1 MATANGLLV
10 GSSAVMGEVREELRV
25 LARYDVPV
33 FLSGETGTGKG
44 AAALFL
50 HRASARAGGPFVVQ
64 SMTML
69 TPGLEADRF
78 SGHVAGSFTDAKG
91 DLPGA
96 VESANGGSLFLDEIA
111 DASPAT
117 QGVLLHVLEDTS
129 VQRSGEYRR
138 RLVDVRLILA
148 TNENLTQAVLARAF
162 RKDLYHRLPP
172 VGVTM
177 PPLRQHLDDLPELA
191 EALLARTVTRYRCP
205 DRSLGPLEL
214 GWLAEYSWPG
224 NVRELDRALQQ
235 WLIQGSFPPEIL
247 SGAPSGAPLG
257 RRARARATVE
267 RHRGNKSAAAR
278 ELGVTRMTLYRWLAD
293 DRDPR
298 EA

>member
-1 MATANGLLV
+1 
-10 GSSAVMGEVREELRV
+10 
-25 LARYDVPV
+25 
-33 FLSGETGTGKG
+33 
-44 AAALFL
+44 
-50 HRASARAGGPFVVQ
+50 
-64 SMTML
+64 
-69 TPGLEADRF
+69 
-78 SGHVAGSFTDAKG
+78 
-91 DLPGA
+91 
-96 VESANGGSLFLDEIA
+96 
-111 DASPAT
+111 
-117 QGVLLHVLEDTS
+117 
-129 VQRSGEYRR
+129 
-138 RLVDVRLILA
+138 
-148 TNENLTQAVLARAF
+148 
-162 RKDLYHRLPP
+162 
-172 VGVTM
+172 
-177 PPLRQHLDDLPELA
+177 LA